1 MYGKSAATKNA
12 ELLEMSARPNSLGDR
27 KPSTLMM
34 KIRKLSG
41 RSYDAM
47 ERAMFL
53 NQLPPEVRTALAT
66 SEFAS
71 NDEMT
76 DRADRI
82 HEEFKLAR
90 RSSASP
96 HLASLELNAVSRLP
110 SRPPLSRRP
119 DNPCYLHRKFG
130 SNAYACRSVNCPM
143 KDRVVAPPSS
153 FQGNGRTGR

>member
-1 MYGKSAATKNA
+1 MAT
-12 ELLEMSARPNSLGDR
+12 RPNGLGDR

-53 NQLPPEVRTALAT
+53 NQLPPEVRTAPAT
-66 SEFAS
+66 AEFGS

-76 DRADRI
+76 KRADRI
-82 HEEFKLAR
+82 LEEFKLAR
-90 RSSASP
+90 RLTAAP
-96 HLASLELNAVSRLP
+96 HHAALVELNAASRTP
-110 SRPPLSRRP
+110 SRPPPFNRRP
-119 DNPCYLHRKFG
+119 DSLCYLHRKFG
-130 SNAYACRSVNCPM
+130 SNVYACRSANCPM
-143 KDRVVAPPSS
+143 KDRVATLPST